1 MALNSL
7 KSLDR
12 LQPEPPAPLKLR
24 VFLGIAVL
32 KLHFHGRDLIPR
44 LILCQKKLDFSGAP
58 WSRFGAISTQNSL
71 MNPQIFILRTLLG
84 FFFSPPLRTQGIP
97 EFR

>member
-44 LILCQKKLDFSGAP
+44 LTLCQKKLDFIGAP
-58 WSRFGAISTQNSL
+58 WNRFGAISTQNSL
-71 MNPQIFILRTLLG
+71 MNPQIFIPG
-84 FFFSPPLRTQGIP
+84 FLS
-97 EFR
+97 

>member
-1 MALNSL
+1 MFSKLENSNPNISIPKIGILEEIRLCAGAWMALNSL

-32 KLHFHGRDLIPR
+32 KLHFHGRDLIP
-44 LILCQKKLDFSGAP
+44 
-58 WSRFGAISTQNSL
+58 
-71 MNPQIFILRTLLG
+71 
-84 FFFSPPLRTQGIP
+84 
-97 EFR
+97 